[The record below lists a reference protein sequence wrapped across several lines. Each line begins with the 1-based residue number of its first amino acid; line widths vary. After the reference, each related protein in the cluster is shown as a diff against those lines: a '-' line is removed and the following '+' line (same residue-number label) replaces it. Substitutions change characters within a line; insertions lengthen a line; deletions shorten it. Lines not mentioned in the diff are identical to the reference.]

1 MAQGQ
6 ARTGRWIVI
15 AALLALAALVAWIAL
30 RNDVPSDAY
39 HP

>member
-6 ARTGRWIVI
+6 GRTGRWIVI
-15 AALLALAALVAWIAL
+15 AALLLLSALVAWIAL
-30 RNDVPSDAY
+30 RNDVPTDVY